1 MALNVEAGQP
11 FKICQLTDLHLGE
24 YPLVEDDLKTLIGIK
39 KILSENVFDL
49 VMITGDVIWG
59 KDNLEPQKSLQALY
73 DVLNEFD
80 VPVAITY
87 GNHDTEGKFSR
98 KYLRE
103 SENYL
108 NNLAARQNSYVSD
121 DHENYTLEV
130 FQAGTNK
137 LVNVIYIWDSG
148 DYSKWPE
155 VSLYAAINR
164 EQINWYAKTSDQ
176 YVEKTFDIGFLHIPL
191 PEYKK
196 IDREKIEGFFNKRI
210 CSPTINSG
218 LFYELLEKNKVKA
231 IFAGHDHDNNF
242 SGEYAGVKLNYGNV
256 TGYNSYGELDRGVL
270 EIDLYN
276 DKVIRQVIKF

>member
-49 VMITGDVIWG
+49 VMITGDVIWS
-59 KDNLEPQKSLQALY
+59 KDNLERQKSLQALY